1 MNETKPTAKP
11 AVIAIA
17 AALTLGAIGGY
28 FLSAGD
34 AIEWYTV
41 LRVSGSIAIV
51 SLLLY
56 VLGSAERFPKAIPFV
71 ALTTL
76 WMLAIFGAWTL
87 LQ

>member
-1 MNETKPTAKP
+1 MSNNKSSIMP
-11 AVIAIA
+11 AVLLLLIA
-17 AALTLGAIGGY
+17 LSLGALFGY
-28 FLSAGD
+28 LITLDS
-34 AIEWYTV
+34 IEWYTV